1 MEKFLTKNQK
11 SLFII
16 LDILFIAVSYIISSL
31 FLNMFSVLNGT
42 YYFIVAIAFTC
53 AFHCISFECFHI
65 YNIIWLYAGIND
77 YFKVMRVMIVEVI
90 SLMVFFHF
98 MPNSYE
104 VRLIL
109 LNGIFSMGLVVS
121 SRVAVRL
128 FAIAL
133 SNYRAGAGTR
143 KKNLLIVGA
152 GNAART
158 IINDIDK
165 NGKSPY
171 KIIGLADDDPN
182 KIGGMISG
190 HCVLGSSE
198 SIPKIVKTSAIDE
211 IVIAIPSAKES
222 DKKRIIEICKTADCV
237 VKILPAVCRF
247 EDLRSGM
254 LTKIRDVQI
263 EDLLARDEVFLDNQ
277 ALISNVKGKVVMVT
291 GGGGSIGSELCRQL
305 VKLNPELLIIVDIY
319 ENNAYEI
326 QMELL
331 ADYPDVK
338 VEVLI
343 ASVRDKKRMDTIFAK
358 YRPYAVFHAA
368 AHKHVPLMEVSPGEA
383 IKNNVFGTFN
393 TSRLADKYGVDR
405 FVLISTD
412 KAVNPTNVMGASK
425 RLCEMVVQAMDTVSK
440 TKFVAVRFG
449 NVLGSNG
456 SVIPLF
462 KKQISHG
469 GPVTLTHKEITRFF
483 MTIPEAVRLVL
494 QSYTYAKGGEI
505 FVLDMGEPVKIYDL
519 AVNLIR
525 LSGLR
530 PYEDIDIEITGLRP
544 GEKLY
549 EELLMAEEGLRKT
562 EHSKIFVGNPTF
574 SDFSVLENNLELL
587 RETIDCDDENRLR
600 SVLSE
605 IVPTYQIAS
614 GGLSKDE
621 SKPIDAETEKVSV

>member
-11 SLFII
+11 SLFITLDVMFII
-16 LDILFIAVSYIISSL
+16 LSYIISSL
-31 FLNMFSVLNGT
+31 FLDMFNVLSGT

-53 AFHCISFECFHI
+53 AFHCISFECFRV

-77 YFKVMRVMIVEVI
+77 YFKVMRIMVLEMII
-90 SLMVFFHF
+90 LMVFFHF

-104 VRLIL
+104 MRLVL
-109 LNGIFSMGLVVS
+109 LNGIFSMGFVVA

-128 FAIAL
+128 FAIAV
-133 SNYRAGAGTR
+133 SNYRADGVK

-165 NGKSPY
+165 NGNSPY
-171 KIIGLADDDPN
+171 KIVGLTDDNPD

-190 HCVLGSSE
+190 HCVLGGST
-198 SIPKIVKTSAIDE
+198 SIPKIVKTNAVDE
-211 IVIAIPSAKES
+211 IVIALPSAKES
-222 DKKRIIEICKTADCV
+222 EKKKIIELCKSAGCA

-247 EDLRSGM
+247 EDIQSGM
-254 LTKIRDVQI
+254 LAKIRDVQI
-263 EDLLARDEVFLDNQ
+263 EDLLARDEVFLDNK
-277 ALISNVKGKVVMVT
+277 ALISSISGKTVMVT

-305 VKLNPELLIIVDIY
+305 AMLNPERLIIVDIY

-326 QMELL
+326 QMELM
-331 ADYPDVK
+331 AECPK
-338 VEVLI
+338 VELEVLI
-343 ASVRDKKRMDTIFAK
+343 ASVRDEKRMDMIFDK

-368 AHKHVPLMEVSPGEA
+368 AHKHVPLMETSPGEA

-393 TSRLADKYGVDR
+393 VSKLADKYGVDR

-425 RLCEMVVQAMDTVSK
+425 RLCEMIVQAMDAVSQ

-462 KKQISHG
+462 KSQIQHG

-494 QSYTYAKGGEI
+494 QSYTYAEGGEI

-519 AVNLIR
+519 AINLIK

-530 PYEDIDIEITGLRP
+530 PYDDIDIKITGLRP

-574 SDFSVLENNLELL
+574 SDFKVLEKNLKLL
-587 RETIDCDDENRLR
+587 KDIADCGDEHKLR
-600 SVLSE
+600 SAISE
-605 IVPTYQIAS
+605 IVPTYHVFDGETAE
-614 GGLSKDE
+614 KTAE
-621 SKPIDAETEKVSV
+621 SSQHHREKATV